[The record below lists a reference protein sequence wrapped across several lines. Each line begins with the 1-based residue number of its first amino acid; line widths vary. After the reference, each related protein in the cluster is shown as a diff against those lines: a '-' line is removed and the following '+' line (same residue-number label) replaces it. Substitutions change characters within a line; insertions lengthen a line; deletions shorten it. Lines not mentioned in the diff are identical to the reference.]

1 MLSLKCFEEAK
12 NKICFHPLIC
22 SIQVQ
27 IIMQRRNFVKSTLGA
42 AGLGL
47 TAAAESVADNWHS
60 QPAFLAKNNFKLK
73 YAPHFGMFENSAGK
87 DPIDQLKF
95 MADMGFTALEDNG
108 MMGRDVALQEKIA
121 KEMTRLGMTMGVFVL
136 DKGGNGQNTLAA
148 GKPEYIEIFLNGCR
162 KAVETAKRVNAKFT
176 TVVPGDFERN
186 LPIGIQTGHVI
197 DALRR
202 GADIL
207 APAGLTMVLE
217 PLSDTPNLFLRTSD
231 QTYEI
236 CRAVNSPACKI
247 LFDIYHMQKNEG
259 HIIPHINW
267 CWSEIGYFQM
277 GDNPGRKEPTTGEI
291 NYKNIFKHIYQKQKA
306 ENKEF
311 IFGMEH
317 GNSQPGK
324 DGEMAVI
331 KAYVESDSFTV

>member
-1 MLSLKCFEEAK
+1 MTHRRDFLKTALGASGLALTGLSGAQASVRATSGTLPIVGK
-12 NKICFHPLIC
+12 NK
-22 SIQVQ
+22 
-27 IIMQRRNFVKSTLGA
+27 
-42 AGLGL
+42 
-47 TAAAESVADNWHS
+47 
-60 QPAFLAKNNFKLK
+60 FKLD

-87 DPIDQLKF
+87 DLIDQLKY
-95 MADMGFTALEDNG
+95 MADQGFTAIEDNG
-108 MMGRDVALQEKIA
+108 MMGREPAMQEKIG
-121 KEMTRLGMTMGVFVL
+121 KELDRLGMKMGVFVV

-148 GKPEYIEIFLNGCR
+148 NKKEHLDIFLNGCR
-162 KAVETAKRVNAKFT
+162 RAVETAKRCNAKFM

-202 GADIL
+202 GSEIL

-267 CWSEIGYFQM
+267 AWDEIGYFQI
-277 GDNPGRKEPTTGEI
+277 GDNPGRNEPTTGEI
-291 NYKNIFKHIYQKQKA
+291 NYKNIFKHIYDKA
-306 ENKEF
+306 KASNRSF

-317 GNSQPGK
+317 GKSIAGK
-324 DGEMAVI
+324 DGETALI
-331 KAYVESDSFTV
+331 KAYVESDSFAV